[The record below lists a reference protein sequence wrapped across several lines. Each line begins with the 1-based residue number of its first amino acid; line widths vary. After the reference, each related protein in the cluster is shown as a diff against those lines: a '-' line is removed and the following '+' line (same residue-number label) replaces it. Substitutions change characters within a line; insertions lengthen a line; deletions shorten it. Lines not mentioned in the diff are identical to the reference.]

1 MARKRSAPSGPSRT
15 ILVVD
20 DQADTLDSVRLLL
33 EREGHRVL
41 TAASGA
47 EALALLAVEHV
58 HVALVD
64 YLMPRMTGEELVGH
78 IRALDPSIQVI
89 LQTGYAGEKP
99 PREMMRRLD
108 IHGYHDKAEGPEKL
122 MLWIDVALKV
132 HAQLDRV
139 TRLERLKSEML
150 ANVSHE
156 FRTPLNVILGYS
168 EMLLEGACG
177 PQTPESVGTVQSI
190 ERSARALLDLVTDC
204 LDMSR
209 LEAGAVGVRLQRVS
223 LESMREDLE
232 RATTGLLQRR
242 PVAFRWQIADA
253 PPVVAERA
261 KLRVVLFNLLVNAA
275 KATRGEIAVLAG
287 ERDDRVWV
295 TVQDDGPGIDAGAQE
310 EIFEPFAEEPAR
322 GSGGAGLGL
331 TIARQLALLMGGD
344 LEVASRPGAGRV
356 FTLSLQ
362 RAADDSPADGL
373 QPVA

>member
-20 DQADTLDSVRLLL
+20 DQADTLESVRLLL

-47 EALALLAVEHV
+47 EALALLADECV

-78 IRALDPSIQVI
+78 IRALDPSLQVI

-108 IHGYHDKAEGPEKL
+108 IQGYHDKAEGPEKL
-122 MLWIDVALKV
+122 LLWVDVALKA
-132 HAQLDRV
+132 HAQLERV
-139 TRLERLKSEML
+139 ARLERLKSDVL

-190 ERSARALLDLVTDC
+190 ERSARALLGLVNDC

-209 LEAGAVGVRLQRVS
+209 LEAGDVGIRLQQVS
-223 LESMREDLE
+223 LESLREDLE
-232 RATTGLLQRR
+232 QAASGLLQRR
-242 PVAFRWQIADA
+242 PVAFRWQIAGA

-261 KLRVVLFNLLVNAA
+261 KLRLVLFNLLVNAA

-295 TVQDDGPGIDAGAQE
+295 TVQDDGPAIDARAQE
-310 EIFEPFAEEPAR
+310 ALFEPFAEEPAP

-331 TIARQLALLMGGD
+331 TIARQLAVLMGGD

-362 RAADDSPADGL
+362 RAGAADSPRPAT
-373 QPVA
+373 